1 MSLSNRN
8 RPILKPDRL
17 LLVGVGL
24 LAILLSILTYVLQKS
39 DDFTWPY
46 LTNSVLLSFLGI
58 TNAILVLILIFIL
71 LRNLVKLL
79 VERKR
84 NILGA
89 KFKTKLVFTF
99 FALWLIPSLAIFFA
113 AIRIIQSSVD
123 KWFNTPVEEVT
134 RDSQEVVD
142 AFYNDAKDRAALF
155 AGRVAGQVAAEG
167 LLEGDRR
174 RYLRRSLEASLK
186 EYNLDLIS
194 VHLGR
199 RAPLV
204 VADPRIPSD
213 SIEGLPENLVAGALR
228 GESFRWINSHGG
240 SQLVR
245 CGVPVEASDGSG
257 KILGVV
263 VAGYRIPKDLMG
275 LTTRISRAS
284 ENYRQIKAQK
294 VNIQRGYVFGFALV
308 TLLIL
313 FSVTW
318 IGLYLSKRITVPIQ
332 MLAAGT
338 REISS
343 GNLDYRVKVQ
353 AGDELGILV
362 DSFNAMTHEL
372 SANRGTIERRNLEL
386 RDSNLALEERRR
398 YIETLLDNITTGVI
412 SLDAR
417 GRITTMNRAAHRILG
432 VPRRAGVLGATI
444 DELLAGRADLA
455 PFGEAVGRVQVQ
467 AERSLERELQF
478 AVEGRTVTAAA
489 HLSALDDA
497 QGGYLGMLIVLEDL
511 THLIKAQRVAAW
523 REVARRIAHEIKNP
537 LTPIQLSAE
546 RILKNWREQSPRLG
560 EIVEEGS
567 ATIVREVQSLKSLV
581 DAFTRFAQEPR
592 VQPVP
597 VALDSVIDDA
607 LAHYSGRNEDL
618 QIVRRGQSDT
628 PQVKVDPEQMRRV
641 FINLIDNAVEA
652 MHGRGQVVI
661 GTRFLKRPQMVRI
674 EVSDTGPG
682 ISAEDRDKL
691 FLPYFSTKP
700 RGTGLGLAIVNRIIS
715 DHHGAIRV
723 RDNPPHGTTFVI
735 DLPVAG

>member
-1 MSLSNRN
+1 
-8 RPILKPDRL
+8 
-17 LLVGVGL
+17 
-24 LAILLSILTYVLQKS
+24 
-39 DDFTWPY
+39 
-46 LTNSVLLSFLGI
+46 
-58 TNAILVLILIFIL
+58 
-71 LRNLVKLL
+71 
-79 VERKR
+79 
-84 NILGA
+84 
-89 KFKTKLVFTF
+89 
-99 FALWLIPSLAIFFA
+99 
-113 AIRIIQSSVD
+113 
-123 KWFNTPVEEVT
+123 
-134 RDSQEVVD
+134 
-142 AFYNDAKDRAALF
+142 
-155 AGRVAGQVAAEG
+155 
-167 LLEGDRR
+167 
-174 RYLRRSLEASLK
+174 
-186 EYNLDLIS
+186 
-194 VHLGR
+194 
-199 RAPLV
+199 
-204 VADPRIPSD
+204 
-213 SIEGLPENLVAGALR
+213 
-228 GESFRWINSHGG
+228 
-240 SQLVR
+240 
-245 CGVPVEASDGSG
+245 
-257 KILGVV
+257 
-263 VAGYRIPKDLMG
+263 
-275 LTTRISRAS
+275 
-284 ENYRQIKAQK
+284 
-294 VNIQRGYVFGFALV
+294 V

-362 DSFNAMTHEL
+362 DSFNTMTQEL

-398 YIETLLDNITTGVI
+398 YIETLLENITTGVI
-412 SLDAR
+412 SLDGQ

-432 VPRRAGVLGATI
+432 VPRRAGVPGATI
-444 DELLAGRADLA
+444 SELLEGRADLP
-455 PFGEAVGRVQVQ
+455 PFGEAIGRVQTQ

-489 HLSALDDA
+489 HLSALEDV

-546 RILKNWREQSPRLG
+546 RMLKNWREQNPRLG

-597 VALDSVIDDA
+597 VALDNVIDDA
-607 LAHYSGRNEDL
+607 LAHFSGRNQEL
-618 QIVRRGQSDT
+618 QIVRRSQPET
-628 PQVKVDPEQMRRV
+628 PQVNVDPEQMRRV

-652 MHGRGQVVI
+652 MQGRGQVVI

-674 EVSDTGPG
+674 EVSDPGPG